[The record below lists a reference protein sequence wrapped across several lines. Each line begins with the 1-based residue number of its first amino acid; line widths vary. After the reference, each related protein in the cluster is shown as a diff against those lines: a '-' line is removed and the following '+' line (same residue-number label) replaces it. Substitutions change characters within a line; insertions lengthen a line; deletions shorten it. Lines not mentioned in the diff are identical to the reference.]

1 MLALLLTL
9 SFAVQ
14 DSGAFITRLGN
25 DTVTLEQYT
34 RTATQLRGEYVIRTP
49 RSLHRIYTFD
59 LNPDGSIRHVEI
71 VTHNIGGG
79 PGPMETKNSVDFS
92 GDTVVMV
99 SPRGDSSVTTKLAVP
114 RGTFPFQFYM
124 YGLMEQIGRW
134 ARGTGKDS
142 VRFTALYSAD
152 RTSGGYVRKRGG
164 DTLVFMFDEGQLA
177 GVGPFTFRLDRQGRL
192 TWLTG
197 KGSTLQIE
205 VQRVA
210 SVPMAQAGPMFAN
223 RPLGQLSP
231 RDTARATIGG
241 SEVWID
247 YSRPTRRG
255 RDIFGA
261 LEPWNKVWRTG
272 ANAATQLNTP
282 VDLVIGGTTVPAG
295 KYTLWT
301 LPSPTGWKLI
311 INKQNGQWG
320 TEYHPEQDLVR
331 VDAKTEAL
339 ATPVEQFVIAFE
351 PPSAPTAITF
361 AWDRTRYSVPVCR
374 SFLRCIRGC
383 IWCSG

>member
-34 RTATQLRGEYVIRTP
+34 RTAARLRGEYVIRTP

-59 LNPDGSIRHVEI
+59 LNPDGSIRHLEL

-79 PGPMETKNSVDFS
+79 PGPMETKNSADFS
-92 GDTVVMV
+92 GDSVVMV
-99 SPRGDSSVTTKLAVP
+99 SPRGDSSVTSKLAAP
-114 RGTFPFQFYM
+114 RGTFPFQFYV

-142 VRFTALYSAD
+142 VRFTALASATQ
-152 RTSGGYVRKRGG
+152 TSGGYIRKRGG
-164 DTLVFMFDEGQLA
+164 DTLVFMLDEGQLA
-177 GVGPFTFRLDRQGRL
+177 GVGPFTFRLDRQGHL
-192 TWLTG
+192 TSLTG

-210 SVPMAQAGPMFAN
+210 SVPMAQATQSFAS

-231 RDTARATIGG
+231 RDTARATVGG
-241 SEVWID
+241 AEVWVD
-247 YSRPTRRG
+247 YGRPQKRG
-255 RDIFGA
+255 REIFGNVVQ
-261 LEPWNKVWRTG
+261 WNSVWRTG
-272 ANAATQLNTP
+272 ANSATQFNTAA
-282 VDLVIGGTTVPAG
+282 DLVIGGAAVPAG

-301 LPSPTGWKLI
+301 LPTPSGWKLI
-311 INKQNGQWG
+311 INKQTGQWG
-320 TEYHPEQDLVR
+320 TEYHAEQDLVR
-331 VDAKTEAL
+331 VDTKVESL
-339 ATPVEQFVIAFE
+339 AAPVEELVIRFE
-351 PPSAPTAITF
+351 PEVAGTTLTIS
-361 AWDRTRYSVPVCR
+361 WDKTKVSVPVAKK
-374 SFLRCIRGC
+374 
-383 IWCSG
+383 